1 MIAFRWICPSAW
13 WPLLIGI
20 TKDLT
25 VRVGEKKLRSQRN
38 SFIKCWRQNVSMNK
52 IPLCSSLTTIFSY
65 LLFSS
70 SFEKLDNYNLRKH
83 SVKSPFFLECE
94 NTRGPSH
101 AQYSEGSAVPR
112 GTLHMRRWKWYQQST
127 SLFININSWYLPTF
141 NQHCHT
147 INQRLTFRFRNFCQF
162 FEGFG
167 FGKCGFG
174 KQSLGIGFGQDFGI
188 VIQCYQ
194 HLTFWCCLKS
204 GRHKESSMLRFR
216 PFHCSFNTIW

>member
-1 MIAFRWICPSAW
+1 MRASKDPEHNDEPDRGSRRVCTLQVPGAQYPCWFYQSILKRLRFDICIFTKWVHPLPSKILSIVRCRCHWLRSCHKYIFFSSVHNILCLPLLDCLMIAFRWICPSAW

-25 VRVGEKKLRSQRN
+25 ARVGEKKLRSQRN
-38 SFIKCWRQNVSMNK
+38 FVKIKCWRQNVSMNK

-83 SVKSPFFLECE
+83 SFKSRFFPECE

-112 GTLHMRRWKWYQQST
+112 GTLHMRRWKWYQQ
-127 SLFININSWYLPTF
+127 
-141 NQHCHT
+141 
-147 INQRLTFRFRNFCQF
+147 
-162 FEGFG
+162 
-167 FGKCGFG
+167 
-174 KQSLGIGFGQDFGI
+174 
-188 VIQCYQ
+188 
-194 HLTFWCCLKS
+194 
-204 GRHKESSMLRFR
+204 
-216 PFHCSFNTIW
+216 

>member
-25 VRVGEKKLRSQRN
+25 ARVGEKKLRSQRN

-83 SVKSPFFLECE
+83 SVKSPFFQ
-94 NTRGPSH
+94 NARTRGDPHTHSIQRVQQFHEGLYTCVVGNGINSKHRYLSISTPS
-101 AQYSEGSAVPR
+101 
-112 GTLHMRRWKWYQQST
+112 
-127 SLFININSWYLPTF
+127 INIATLSTRDW
-141 NQHCHT
+141 H
-147 INQRLTFRFRNFCQF
+147 
-162 FEGFG
+162 FG
-167 FGKCGFG
+167 FE
-174 KQSLGIGFGQDFGI
+174 
-188 VIQCYQ
+188 
-194 HLTFWCCLKS
+194 TFANFLRVSVLENAVS
-204 GRHKESSMLRFR
+204 GNKVSVLVSVKILVSSF
-216 PFHCSFNTIW
+216 SAINI